1 MAQTTASSAER
12 GSAAGTK
19 GLEGIIAAN
28 SEICFIDGTEG
39 RLLYQ
44 GFNIHQLAEQSTFEE
59 VCYLLWHGELP
70 NSDELDK
77 LDRQLRTERPLY
89 PEVLAFL
96 RSMPRTSVPMTVL
109 RTAVSMLAMYD
120 PEAEDMGPEANL
132 RKAIRLTAQTS
143 TILCLLH
150 RLRNGLE
157 PVVPD
162 PNLSHAANF
171 LYMLRGT
178 APNET
183 EARCIDLI
191 LILHA
196 DHSLNASTFAGRVI
210 ASTLADMHSA
220 VTGAIGGLKG
230 PLHGGAN
237 QRVLETLAEIGDVS
251 RVEGY
256 VKDTIA
262 RGGKIMGFGH
272 RVYKVEDPRAVH
284 LKEWAK
290 LLADRTGNSKW
301 YDMSVEMERI
311 VKEEKQISVNVDF
324 YSATVQLCLG
334 IPADLFTCIFAA
346 SRMAGWTAHV
356 IEQQRN
362 NRLIRP
368 LADYIGAAEREYIP
382 RKDR

>member
-1 MAQTTASSAER
+1 MSEVASKGSTA
-12 GSAAGTK
+12 GSK

-28 SEICFIDGTEG
+28 SEICFIDGKEG
-39 RLLYQ
+39 RLLYE
-44 GFNIHQLAEQSTFEE
+44 GYNIHELADKSTFEE
-59 VCYLLWHGELP
+59 VCYLLWNGELP
-70 NSDELDK
+70 KQDQLNGLDG
-77 LDRQLRTERPLY
+77 QLRAERAVY
-89 PEVLAFL
+89 PEVMNFL
-96 RSMPRTSVPMTVL
+96 RTAPKNAVPMSVL
-109 RTAVSMLAMYD
+109 RTAVSMLALYD
-120 PEAEDMGPEANL
+120 PDAEDMSPEANM

-143 TILCLLH
+143 TILAAFH
-150 RLRNGLE
+150 RIRSGHE
-157 PVVPD
+157 PPA
-162 PNLSHAANF
+162 PNPSLAHAANF

-178 APNET
+178 EPNDV
-183 EARCIDLI
+183 EARCVDLI

-220 VTGAIGGLKG
+220 ATGAIAGLKG

-237 QRVLETLAEIGDVS
+237 QRVLEKLAEIGEVS
-251 RVEGY
+251 RVEAY
-256 VKDTIA
+256 VKDTLA
-262 RGGKIMGFGH
+262 KGGKIMGFGH

-284 LKEWAK
+284 LRDWAK
-290 LLADRTGNSKW
+290 SLAERTGNSKW

-356 IEQQRN
+356 MEQQKN

-368 LADYIGAAEREYIP
+368 LADYIGPAERKYVPIAS
-382 RKDR
+382 R

>member
-1 MAQTTASSAER
+1 MTESATK
-12 GSAAGTK
+12 SANAGTK

-28 SEICFIDGTEG
+28 SDICFIDGKEG

-44 GFNIHQLAEQSTFEE
+44 GYSIHELADKSTFEE
-59 VCYLLWHGELP
+59 VCYLLWNGELP
-70 NSDELDK
+70 NRDQLAQIDQ
-77 LDRQLRTERPLY
+77 QLRAERQVY
-89 PEVLAFL
+89 PEVMSFL
-96 RSMPRTSVPMTVL
+96 RSVPKTAVPMSVL
-109 RTAVSMLAMYD
+109 RTAVSMLALYD
-120 PEAEDMGPEANL
+120 PDVEDMSSEANM

-143 TILCLLH
+143 TILAAFH
-150 RLRNGLE
+150 RIRSGQE
-157 PVVPD
+157 PVAPSAK
-162 PNLSHAANF
+162 LAHAANF
-171 LYMLRGT
+171 LYMLRGDE
-178 APNET
+178 PNEV
-183 EARCIDLI
+183 EARCVDLI

-220 VTGAIGGLKG
+220 ATGAIAGLKG

-251 RVEGY
+251 GVEPY
-256 VKDTIA
+256 VKQTIA
-262 RGGKIMGFGH
+262 KGGKIMGFGH

-284 LKEWAK
+284 LRDWAK
-290 LLADRTGNSKW
+290 SLGERTGNSKW
-301 YDMSVEMERI
+301 YEMSVEMERI

-356 IEQQRN
+356 MEQQKN

-368 LADYIGAAEREYIP
+368 LAEYTGPGERKYSP
-382 RKDR
+382 VTSR

>member
-1 MAQTTASSAER
+1 MTELATKGNT
-12 GSAAGTK
+12 AGTK
-19 GLEGIIAAN
+19 GLEGVVAAN
-28 SEICFIDGTEG
+28 SEICFIDGKEG
-39 RLLYQ
+39 RLLYR
-44 GFNIHQLAEQSTFEE
+44 GYNIHELADRSTFEE
-59 VCYLLWHGELP
+59 VSYLLWHGELP
-70 NSDELDK
+70 KQEDLEK
-77 LDRQLRTERPLY
+77 LDRQLRAERAIY
-89 PEVLAFL
+89 PEILNFL
-96 RSMPRTSVPMTVL
+96 WSAPKDSVPMTVL
-109 RTAVSMLAMYD
+109 RSAVSMLALYD
-120 PEAEDMGPEANL
+120 PEAEDMSAEANL

-143 TILCLLH
+143 TILAAFH
-150 RLRNGLE
+150 RIRNGQE
-157 PVVPD
+157 PVSPHSK
-162 PNLSHAANF
+162 LAHAANF
-171 LYMLRGT
+171 LYMLRG
-178 APNET
+178 AEPNDV
-183 EARCIDLI
+183 EARCVDLI

-196 DHSLNASTFAGRVI
+196 DHSLNASTFAARVI

-251 RVEGY
+251 RVEAY
-256 VKDTIA
+256 VKDTLA
-262 RGGKIMGFGH
+262 RGGKVMGFGH

-284 LKEWAK
+284 LRDWAK
-290 LLADRTGNSKW
+290 SLGERTGNSKW

-356 IEQQRN
+356 IEQQNN

-368 LADYIGAAEREYIP
+368 LADYIGQAERKYVAIAA
-382 RKDR
+382 R

>member
-1 MAQTTASSAER
+1 MTESATEKGSS
-12 GSAAGTK
+12 AGTK

-39 RLLYQ
+39 RLLYE
-44 GFNIHQLAEQSTFEE
+44 GYNIHELADQSTFEE
-59 VCYLLWHGELP
+59 VCYLLWNGALP
-70 NSDELDK
+70 KKDQLAK
-77 LDRQLRTERPLY
+77 LDQQLRSERAIY
-89 PEVLAFL
+89 SEVIAFL
-96 RSMPRTSVPMTVL
+96 RSVPKTAVPMTVL
-109 RTAVSMLAMYD
+109 RTAVSMLALYD
-120 PEAEDMGPEANL
+120 KDAEDMSLEANM

-143 TILCLLH
+143 TILAAFH
-150 RLRNGLE
+150 RVRNGLE
-157 PVVPD
+157 PVA
-162 PNLSHAANF
+162 PNPKLAHAANF

-178 APNET
+178 EPNDV
-183 EARCIDLI
+183 EARCVDLI

-220 VTGAIGGLKG
+220 ATGAIGGLKG

-237 QRVLETLAEIGDVS
+237 QRVLEVLAEIGDVS
-251 RVEGY
+251 RVEAY
-256 VKDTIA
+256 VKNTLA
-262 RGGKIMGFGH
+262 KGGKIMGFGH
-272 RVYKVEDPRAVH
+272 RVYKTEDPRAMH
-284 LKEWAK
+284 LREWAK
-290 LLADRTGNSKW
+290 SLAERTGNSKW

-356 IEQQRN
+356 IEQQKN

-368 LADYIGAAEREYIP
+368 LAEYVGPEERKYVPIEQ
-382 RKDR
+382 R